1 MHFKEWSKSSADY
14 SRKLVDSAVE
24 GARAGEGKFLNEE
37 PLVPFLNESARRA
50 LAPAVIGACLGVLH
64 GCLENGERRSASKTL
79 AEGLLGGAIGFGAG
93 MIWENRELTASVVSG
108 AWERIGKAR
117 DEHWFA
123 KNPIDYA

>member
-1 MHFKEWSKSSADY
+1 MNLREWSKSSADY

-24 GARAGEGKFLNEE
+24 GARTGEGKFLKEE

-50 LAPAVIGACLGVLH
+50 LAPAVVGACLGMLH
-64 GCLENGERRSASKTL
+64 GYLGNGRRSTSRAV
-79 AEGLLGGAIGFGAG
+79 ADGLLGGAIGFGAG

-108 AWERIGKAR
+108 AWENIGKVR
-117 DEHWFA
+117 DDHWFE